1 MIILMIINFLSSLA
15 YNIAN
20 IIFVNAIPTFDSL
33 TTWFTN
39 ISIPQ
44 TVYNIMANVAYFLP
58 MGTITILLGF
68 TSVIIFFKIVV
79 SLIHFLTL
87 GKVE

>member
-1 MIILMIINFLSSLA
+1 MIILIILNWLNSLA

-20 IIFVNAIPTFDSL
+20 LVWANSIPVFDSL

-39 ISIPQ
+39 VSVPQ
-44 TVYNIMANVAYFLP
+44 TIYNIFSFTVYFLP
-58 MGTITILLGF
+58 MGTITLLIGF
-68 TSVIIFFKIVV
+68 TSIIVLFKIITAF
-79 SLIHFLTL
+79 IHFITL

>member
-1 MIILMIINFLSSLA
+1 MIFL
-15 YNIAN
+15 
-20 IIFVNAIPTFDSL
+20 IIFNWLESIAYDFANLIWVNSIPVFDSL

-44 TVYNIMANVAYFLP
+44 SVYNIFAFTAYFLP
-58 MGTITILLGF
+58 MGTIHILIGF
-68 TSVIIFFKIVV
+68 TAIIIFFKI
-79 SLIHFLTL
+79 LTALLHFFTL

>member
-1 MIILMIINFLSSLA
+1 MIILILLNWLESLA

-20 IIFVNAIPTFDSL
+20 LIWVNSIPVFDSL

-39 ISIPQ
+39 ISVPQ
-44 TVYNIMANVAYFLP
+44 TVYNIFSFTAYFLP
-58 MGTITILLGF
+58 MGTVHILIGF
-68 TSVIIFFKIVV
+68 TSLIIFFKILV
-79 SLIHFLTL
+79 SLIHFITL

>member
-1 MIILMIINFLSSLA
+1 MIFLVVLNWFESIA

-20 IIFVNAIPTFDSL
+20 LIWVNSIPVFDSL

-39 ISIPQ
+39 ISVPQ
-44 TVYNIMANVAYFLP
+44 TIYNICAFSTYFLP
-58 MGTITILLGF
+58 MGTIHILIGF
-68 TSVIIFFKIVV
+68 TSIIIFFKIITAF
-79 SLIHFLTL
+79 IHFFTF